1 VPVLGH
7 ASARVELYVARGVE
21 RPAVEVACAGTRVAD
36 DIAELRALGLD
47 RAPWVGREL
56 SGVIDFPSFSVPPG
70 TRRGVAPDRA
80 ALAFAGAMEALAPV
94 VEAELDRLEEERR
107 AALDR
112 DVHRELRQALRGLA
126 RRLPEFELPRVEGR
140 GARELVDAGPGA
152 RIAERTE
159 REGPDGAGS
168 DAARTS
174 EAGDEGAVELE
185 APALFPPG
193 PLAAVQIVP
202 ATARVAPGGE
212 RRLSARAV
220 DADGRPVLGV
230 TYVWRLESDE
240 SAGIALREGGA
251 RPAVCARPDAALGG
265 SGVIRVEAHR
275 DGVAAEASATVE
287 VASRDDASESA
298 LGIPEPHLVSDAA
311 GLWRSRMRA
320 GRWEVNDAHED
331 YQAVRPSPR
340 GRMRYLL
347 TLLAREIVLR
357 TAARPDAADLVD
369 GVVAILAHAERNLR
383 GR

>member
-1 VPVLGH
+1 
-7 ASARVELYVARGVE
+7 
-21 RPAVEVACAGTRVAD
+21 
-36 DIAELRALGLD
+36 
-47 RAPWVGREL
+47 
-56 SGVIDFPSFSVPPG
+56 
-70 TRRGVAPDRA
+70 
-80 ALAFAGAMEALAPV
+80 V

-168 DAARTS
+168 HAARTS
-174 EAGDEGAVELE
+174 EAGDEGVVELE